1 MESFRGNV
9 LLQLCVKI
17 TARGLIPN
25 SKTSFVNIIAVSYY
39 ITMTS
44 YFMHT
49 RSEGALLKFNVLYAE
64 SRVPVKDFTRG
75 SGGMPPK
82 RFVIDS
88 EAIVWYT
95 S

>member
-44 YFMHT
+44 YILSF
-49 RSEGALLKFNVLYAE
+49 
-64 SRVPVKDFTRG
+64 
-75 SGGMPPK
+75 
-82 RFVIDS
+82 
-88 EAIVWYT
+88 
-95 S
+95 